1 VDVETLRR
9 QCVLKL
15 PSCNISNYVSVC
27 VISDRFPRETVSTSF
42 TSTVVGLAA
51 AGLHTPANELSD
63 VNTMAT
69 DDDDDYGYG
78 PDHSG

>member
-1 VDVETLRR
+1 
-9 QCVLKL
+9 VLKL
-15 PSCNISNYVSVC
+15 PSCNISNYVSVW
-27 VISDRFPRETVSTSF
+27 VISDRFPRELSALF
-42 TSTVVGLAA
+42 TTTVVGLAA

-69 DDDDDYGYG
+69 DDDDYGYG